1 MTTNKE
7 NFGTDSDPLK
17 GREQSMNPSDKVG
30 DNNLLDSYTVAQQ
43 KHKKE
48 RKGSLTRS
56 SYNRMKDNPQAYIA
70 RQTYGG
76 VA

>member
-1 MTTNKE
+1 
-7 NFGTDSDPLK
+7 
-17 GREQSMNPSDKVG
+17 MNPSDKVG